1 MYICIKI
8 KRLELIPRIIETN
21 DLATY
26 LLVLS
31 FLLLAATRYL
41 YPRQFLNVLLLPL
54 NSKFFKL
61 HGKEDIFKN
70 PFNYLF
76 FIFQTI
82 NVSILIFLL
91 ITNLNPEA
99 NENPWLLIQMG
110 TLYTVFVIAKTMVD
124 KIFANIFSIDPIID
138 SYLFQKLSYRN
149 LISMLIFGVNLI
161 FLYTIPN
168 TGSII
173 WYYLTGILILNTLSV
188 LSIYIKN
195 RKLISSYFSY
205 FILYL
210 CALEISPYII
220 LYKIIV
226 GVSI

>member
-1 MYICIKI
+1 VYICIKI

-26 LLVLS
+26 LLVFS
-31 FLLLAATRYL
+31 FLLLAATRHL
-41 YPRQFLNVLLLPL
+41 YPRQFMDVLVLPL
-54 NSKFFKL
+54 NSKYFKI

-76 FIFQTI
+76 FLFQII
-82 NVSILIFLL
+82 NASILIFLL
-91 ITNLNPEA
+91 ITNRNPEA
-99 NENPWLLIQMG
+99 IANPWLLLQIG

-124 KIFANIFSIDPIID
+124 KIFANIFSIDSIID

-149 LISMLIFGVNLI
+149 LISMLIFVANLI
-161 FLYTIPN
+161 FLYTIPY
-168 TGSII
+168 TGNII
-173 WYYLTGILILNTLSV
+173 WFYLAVILILNILSL